1 MTGTTPVVVTH
12 DTASLTGAHRRERL
26 LIAVAWS
33 LLALIPLLVMGWFIG
48 RYGPVSDDWDMLRMA
63 LNGDFF
69 AADRTRALAF
79 ASHAITAFVA
89 GGDVRLMQL
98 QVVLL
103 HGVEAI
109 LMFEVLRRIFRHW
122 IGTHQAGYLAFVSAA
137 IFALYP
143 SDVSRYTMMM
153 IHGRYLNIGILL
165 MALCWIA
172 SGERG
177 RIWPVI
183 PALGL
188 LALNLLTKEHALIF
202 YGLLPLIPLY
212 YGWRLRSRRW
222 WVLAGLWYAAL
233 AAYSVWRFVIAGT
246 QSGTR
251 GIVIP
256 SVGTLIRDTAESVYN
271 VLVGIFP
278 TTLAEHRAAV
288 EANPLAVL
296 VGVIAM
302 IAAAKFMLLVYVLA
316 RRPLDM
322 PNLPPAGRADIVR
335 GLALAAFA
343 VLTLL
348 AGTLPFMVWDTDLG
362 ALSLERQL
370 SRHTQVPAM
379 GAALLWVIVP
389 VLAVQVAGRRWPAL
403 RAPLVTGLIVALV
416 GTLLLMTA
424 AVRQF
429 HVGEDHVVS
438 WGLQRQFWAR
448 ILELPLDSE
457 TTQLV
462 YVRDFPKNYQ
472 NALLTSNSYNY
483 RAALYLLTGQD
494 VHFDMFRDEEPVDF
508 ADGQFTAPIESHV
521 FPELVLV
528 SYPQAV
534 TRVLVYD
541 ATNGMVRF
549 GPSLP
554 AIGIGE
560 AALYTGVNR
569 PETVH
574 PLTPFGQRLLG
585 DLPPAAVCRETL
597 RVTSTDSAPA
607 AGDTLLRDGDTVI
620 DRRPVATGEA
630 LDYHVRVDCGVTL
643 TLSYATDAG
652 IRDLPF
658 VSGTSDLTARFATP

>member
-1 MTGTTPVVVTH
+1 MTSTTPVVANP
-12 DTASLTGAHRRERL
+12 DTVSLTGTHSRERL
-26 LIAVAWS
+26 PIPVAWA
-33 LLALIPLLVMGWFIG
+33 LLVLIPLVVMGWFIG

-103 HGVEAI
+103 HGAEAI
-109 LMFEVLRRIFRHW
+109 LMFEVLRRVFRHW
-122 IGTHQAGYLAFVSAA
+122 IGTHQAGFVAFVGAA

-165 MALCWIA
+165 MLLCWIA
-172 SGERG
+172 IGERG
-177 RIWPVI
+177 RVWPVI

-188 LALNLLTKEHALIF
+188 LTLNLLTKEHALIF

-212 YGWRLRSRRW
+212 YGWRMRSRRW
-222 WVLAGLWYAAL
+222 WALTGLWYAAL

-278 TTLAEHRAAV
+278 ATLAEHRAAV
-288 EANPLAVL
+288 DANPLAVL
-296 VGVIAM
+296 VSVIAL

-316 RRPLDM
+316 RRPLEPPD
-322 PNLPPAGRADIVR
+322 LPPTGRAVVAR
-335 GLALAAFA
+335 GLALAGFA
-343 VLTLL
+343 ALTLL
-348 AGTLPFMVWDTDLG
+348 AGILPFMVWDTDLG

-389 VLAVQVAGRRWPAL
+389 VLAVQVAGGRWPAL
-403 RAPLVTGLIVALV
+403 RAPLVSGLTVALV
-416 GTLLLMTA
+416 GTLLLTTA

-448 ILELPLDSE
+448 IVELPLDSE

-494 VHFDMFRDEEPVDF
+494 VHFDMFKDEEPVDF

-534 TRVLVYD
+534 TRAIVYD
-541 ATNGMVRF
+541 ATSGMVRF
-549 GPSLP
+549 GASLP

-574 PLTPFGQRLLG
+574 PLTPFGQRLLA
-585 DLPPAAVCRETL
+585 DLPPASVCRETL
-597 RVTSTDSAPA
+597 RVSSADSAPIS
-607 AGDTLLRDGDTVI
+607 GDVLLLDSGIII
-620 DRRPVATGEA
+620 DRRPVAAGEA
-630 LDYHVRVDCGVTL
+630 LNYHVRVDCGGAL
-643 TLSYATDAG
+643 TLSYATDSG
-652 IRDLPF
+652 VRDLMLERI
-658 VSGTSDLTARFATP
+658 TSDLTARFATP